1 MAAGEPKGTKVRDG
15 KFDTATARLKLPA
28 RREPYWRAIEPKF
41 SLGYRRS
48 AGKGGTWIA
57 RRYEPKAAPR
67 LAYKAL
73 GAADDYAPADGSGVL
88 TFAQAQTVARAW
100 LADLARAKAGGV
112 DLSKPYSVNDA
123 LDDYLSHYLTEGGRA
138 EMATRRAL
146 DTLIRP
152 VVGNILL
159 NELTHTDV
167 KRFRDGLAESGRR
180 FRVKKGA
187 APRYEKFNGK
197 DGEQRR
203 KRRATANRVFTFL
216 RAALNLAM
224 VNRHIATNAA
234 WSGVK
239 PFKKVD
245 VPRVRYLV
253 DAEAVRL
260 VNACAPDMRLLVT
273 AALLTGCRY
282 GELVRMRAADFDVDT
297 GTLHIPVAKSGKAR
311 HIALT
316 DEGREFLAQ
325 ATTGKASGALV
336 FVRSNGNSWK
346 PTDQARP
353 LRAAC
358 KAAKISPAVSFHI
371 LRHTYASRL
380 ARAGVPIAV
389 IAAQLGHSNLK
400 ITSDH
405 YAHLSPGYI
414 ADTVRASFGSMGLVD
429 MKPGKVA
436 SIATKRKQKATAHKG
451 GNVVAIRKA

>member
-1 MAAGEPKGTKVRDG
+1 MAAGEPKSTKVRDG

-48 AGKGGTWIA
+48 AGKGGTWVA
-57 RRYEPKAAPR
+57 RRYDPKATTR
-67 LAYKAL
+67 LTYKAL
-73 GAADDYAPADGSGVL
+73 GAADDYAPADGTEVL
-88 TFAQAQTVARAW
+88 TFAQAQSRAREW
-100 LADLARAKAGGV
+100 LAELARAKAGGV

-123 LDDYLSHYLTEGGRA
+123 LDDYLSHYRTEGGRA
-138 EMATRRAL
+138 ETATRRAL

-152 VVGNILL
+152 VVGNIPLAS
-159 NELTHTDV
+159 LTHADV

-187 APRYEKFNGK
+187 APRYEKLTGK

-203 KRRATANRVFTFL
+203 KRRATANRVFSFL
-216 RAALNLAM
+216 RAALNLALT
-224 VNRHIATNAA
+224 NRRIATNAA

-239 PFKKVD
+239 PFKNVD

-260 VNACAPDMRLLVT
+260 VNACQPDMRLLVT

-282 GELVRMRAADFDVDT
+282 GELVRMRAADFDTDT
-297 GTLHIPVAKSGKAR
+297 GTLHIPVTKSGKPR

-325 ATTGKASGALV
+325 VTSGKASGSLV
-336 FVRSNGNSWK
+336 FVRSNGNAWK

-380 ARAGVPIAV
+380 ARAGVPMAV
-389 IAAQLGHSNLK
+389 IAAQLGHSDLRM
-400 ITSDH
+400 TSRH
-405 YAHLSPGYI
+405 YAHLSPGYV
-414 ADTVRASFGSMGLVD
+414 ADTVRAAFGTMGLT
-429 MKPGKVA
+429 KKV
-436 SIATKRKQKATAHKG
+436 SP
-451 GNVVAIRKA
+451 NVVELRIGRSSG